1 MIGSNILRWC
11 LTTVDGIGSDSHVF
25 GLDSIMIFLTSSVD
39 ISLKTSSV
47 WFWQFDGGI
56 NNS

>member
-1 MIGSNILRWC
+1 MIGSNILRWF
-11 LTTVDGIGSDSHVF
+11 LTTVNGIGSDPHVV

-39 ISLKTSSV
+39 ISLKTSSL
-47 WFWQFDGGI
+47 WFRQFDGGV